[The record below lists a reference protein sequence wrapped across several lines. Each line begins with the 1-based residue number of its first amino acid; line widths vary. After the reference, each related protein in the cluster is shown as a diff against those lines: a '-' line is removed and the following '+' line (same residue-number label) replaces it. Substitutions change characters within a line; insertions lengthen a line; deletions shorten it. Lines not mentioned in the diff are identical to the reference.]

1 MDRCCGDPLGPECI
15 ECGRVVCM
23 ACDDATDVYDRDGAP
38 HKCHRACA
46 GKAQDGADKASA
58 EAPDFAD
65 EGSGPVGFAT
75 ANDGSGPVGFANAR
89 APMAVQTSV
98 SPMSVSPVLNM
109 DELQAIFTTSKD
121 PHKLFTLSFATPPAV
136 VGKLVKPAKK
146 ITKKPPNQGE
156 N

>member
-65 EGSGPVGFAT
+65 EGSGPVVVLWVLQPRMTGVA
-75 ANDGSGPVGFANAR
+75 
-89 APMAVQTSV
+89 QWV
-98 SPMSVSPVLNM
+98 SQMRGLPWLC
-109 DELQAIFTTSKD
+109 K
-121 PHKLFTLSFATPPAV
+121 HLFRQS
-136 VGKLVKPAKK
+136 
-146 ITKKPPNQGE
+146 
-156 N
+156 